1 LILYTYI
8 FRLNKKIKD
17 QKKMSTRAERT
28 AVIDELEREFRS
40 AKGVYIT
47 DNNKITVEVVT
58 RLRSELRKGGVRYI
72 VVKNTLAKE
81 ACKRVGIGGLDQF
94 FKGPTAVAVTPK
106 DGAAPA
112 KVLRDFRKELKD
124 LLEVKAA
131 YVDGAIFSGAQA
143 EKLADLPSREALL
156 AQLLGVL
163 KAPVG
168 NMAGVLNGI
177 LTKFVRTI
185 YAVKEK
191 KGA

>member
-1 LILYTYI
+1 
-8 FRLNKKIKD
+8 
-17 QKKMSTRAERT
+17 MSTRAERT
-28 AVIDELEREFRS
+28 EVIDELEKAFRG
-40 AKGVYIT
+40 AKGIYVT

-58 RLRSELRKGGVRYI
+58 RLRTELRKGGIRYM

-81 ACKRVGIGGLDQF
+81 ACKRVGIESLNGY
-94 FKGPTAVAVTPK
+94 FKGPTAVAVASK

-112 KVLRDFRKELKD
+112 KVLRDFRKELKE
-124 LLEVKAA
+124 LLEVRAA
-131 YVDGAIFSGAQA
+131 YVDGTLFSGAQT
-143 EKLADLPSREALL
+143 EKLADLPIRETLL

-177 LTKFVRTI
+177 LTKFVRTLD
-185 YAVKEK
+185 AVKEK

>member
-1 LILYTYI
+1 
-8 FRLNKKIKD
+8 
-17 QKKMSTRAERT
+17 MSTRAERT
-28 AVIDELEREFRS
+28 AVIDELEQAFRN
-40 AKGVYIT
+40 AKGIYVT

-58 RLRSELRKGGVRYI
+58 RLRSELRKGGIRYI

-81 ACKRVGIGGLDQF
+81 ACKRVGIDTLNPF
-94 FKGPTAVAVTPK
+94 FRGPTAVAVAPG

-124 LLEVKAA
+124 LLEVRAA
-131 YVDGAIFSGAQA
+131 YVDGTLFSGAQT

-163 KAPVG
+163 KAPIG

-177 LTKFVRTI
+177 LTKFVRTLD
-185 YAVKEK
+185 AVREK
-191 KGA
+191 KEA

>member
-1 LILYTYI
+1 
-8 FRLNKKIKD
+8 
-17 QKKMSTRAERT
+17 MSTRAERT
-28 AVIDELEREFRS
+28 AVIEELEREFRD
-40 AKGVYIT
+40 ALGIYVT

-58 RLRSELRKGGVRYI
+58 RLRSELRKGGIRYI

-81 ACKRVGIGGLDQF
+81 ACKRVGIDTLSPF
-94 FKGPTAVAVTPK
+94 FKGSTAVAIASK

-131 YVDGAIFSGAQA
+131 YVDGTLFSGAQA
-143 EKLADLPSREALL
+143 EKLADLPSREVLL

-168 NMAGVLNGI
+168 NMAGVLSGI
-177 LTKFVRTI
+177 LTKFVRTLD
-185 YAVKEK
+185 ALKEK
-191 KGA
+191 KGV

>member
-1 LILYTYI
+1 
-8 FRLNKKIKD
+8 
-17 QKKMSTRAERT
+17 MSTRSERT
-28 AVIDELEREFRS
+28 AVIEELEREFRG
-40 AKGVYIT
+40 AKGIYVT
-47 DNNKITVEVVT
+47 DNHKITVEVVT
-58 RLRSELRKGGVRYI
+58 RLRTELRKSGIRYI

-81 ACKRVGIGGLDQF
+81 ACKRVGIESLNPY
-94 FKGPTAVAVTPK
+94 FKGPTAVAVASK
-106 DGAAPA
+106 DSTVPA
-112 KVLRDFRKELKD
+112 KILRDFRKELKE

-131 YVDGAIFSGAQA
+131 YVDGALFSGGQA

-177 LTKFVRTI
+177 MTKFVRTLD
-185 YAVKEK
+185 ALKEQ